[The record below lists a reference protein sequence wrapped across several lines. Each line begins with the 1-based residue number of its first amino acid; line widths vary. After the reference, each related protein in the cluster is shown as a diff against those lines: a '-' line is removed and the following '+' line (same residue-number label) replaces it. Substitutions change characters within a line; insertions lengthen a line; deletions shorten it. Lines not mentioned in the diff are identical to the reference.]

1 MNYFFMLLLTFFLG
15 NCFAIYMTVKHI
27 IPANFKIVFTLI
39 LIGISSLM
47 YLYVIRSRYFS
58 ANFSYVFTLILIGI
72 SSLMYLYVIR
82 SRYFSANFSYEVN
95 QILSYIVYYFMAS
108 IIYGGLLY
116 IVAFGGNL
124 ILKNRVGV
132 DLYKF
137 VIPTVVILLIVG
149 TYFKWS
155 TVVEEYE
162 INGEGRFK
170 EPLNIVLISDIH
182 LGYINGNS
190 SMVKLVETVNN
201 LNPDIVLV
209 AGDTVDMHLKPV
221 IEKNMLENFKDIK
234 SRYGVF
240 VNIGNHDIYGGG
252 VKEFTDRLNSFENVT
267 VLRDSK
273 VLIDDSFYV
282 ASRDNFSKQPHDI
295 YGGGVKEFTDR
306 LNSFENVTVLRDSK
320 VLIDDSFYVA
330 SRDNFS
336 KQPLREIL
344 KGSGDKPV
352 LYMEHTPDS
361 IDETVENRVFLQ
373 VSGHIHKGQFFPGGL
388 FTKRIFKLDYGYR
401 KFQDTNVIISSGY
414 GTWGP
419 PIRVGTQSEVV
430 LIKVR

>member
-15 NCFAIYMTVKHI
+15 NCFAIYITVKHI
-27 IPANFKIVFTLI
+27 IPTNFKMIFTLI
-39 LIGISSLM
+39 LTGLSILM
-47 YLYVIRSRYFS
+47 YSYVICGRYFS
-58 ANFSYVFTLILIGI
+58 VNFSYG
-72 SSLMYLYVIR
+72 
-82 SRYFSANFSYEVN
+82 VN
-95 QILSYIVYYFMAS
+95 QILAYVVYYFMGAIVYS
-108 IIYGGLLY
+108 GLLY

-190 SMVKLVETVNN
+190 SMVKLVETVNS

-221 IEKNMLENFKDIK
+221 IEKSMLENFKNIK

-240 VNIGNHDIYGGG
+240 INIGNHDIYGGK
-252 VKEFTDRLNSFENVT
+252 VKEFTNKLNSYKNIN

-273 VLIDDSFYV
+273 ILIDDSFYV
-282 ASRDNFSKQPHDI
+282 ASRDN
-295 YGGGVKEFTDR
+295 Y
-306 LNSFENVTVLRDSK
+306 
-320 VLIDDSFYVA
+320 
-330 SRDNFS
+330 S
-336 KQPLREIL
+336 KQPLSEIL
-344 KGSGDKPV
+344 KDSEEKPV
-352 LYMEHTPDS
+352 LYMQHTPDT
-361 IDETVENRVFLQ
+361 IDETVKNSVFLQ
-373 VSGHIHKGQFFPGGL
+373 VSGHTHKGQFFPGSL
-388 FTKRIFKLDYGYR
+388 FTKKIFKLDYGYK
-401 KFQDTNVIISSGY
+401 KFQATNVVVSSGY

-419 PIRVGTQSEVV
+419 PIRIGTQSEIV
-430 LIKVR
+430 LIKIK

>member
-15 NCFAIYMTVKHI
+15 NCFAIYITVKHI
-27 IPANFKIVFTLI
+27 IPTNFKMIFTLI
-39 LIGISSLM
+39 LTGLSILM
-47 YLYVIRSRYFS
+47 YSYVICGRYFS
-58 ANFSYVFTLILIGI
+58 VNFSYG
-72 SSLMYLYVIR
+72 
-82 SRYFSANFSYEVN
+82 VN
-95 QILSYIVYYFMAS
+95 QILAYVVYYFMGAIVYS
-108 IIYGGLLY
+108 GLLY

-190 SMVKLVETVNN
+190 SMVKLVETVNS

-221 IEKNMLENFKDIK
+221 IEKSMLENFKNIK

-240 VNIGNHDIYGGG
+240 INIGNHDIYGGK
-252 VKEFTDRLNSFENVT
+252 VKEFTNKLNSYKNIN

-273 VLIDDSFYV
+273 ILIDDSFYV
-282 ASRDNFSKQPHDI
+282 ASRDN
-295 YGGGVKEFTDR
+295 Y
-306 LNSFENVTVLRDSK
+306 
-320 VLIDDSFYVA
+320 
-330 SRDNFS
+330 S
-336 KQPLREIL
+336 KQPLSEIL
-344 KGSGDKPV
+344 KDSGDKPV
-352 LYMEHTPDS
+352 LYMQHTPDT
-361 IDETVENRVFLQ
+361 IDETVKNKVFLQ
-373 VSGHIHKGQFFPGGL
+373 VSGHTHRGQFFPGSL
-388 FTKRIFKLDYGYR
+388 FTKRIFKLDYGYK
-401 KFQDTNVIISSGY
+401 KFQATNVVVSSGY

-419 PIRVGTQSEVV
+419 PIRIGTQSEIV
-430 LIKVR
+430 LIKIK

>member
-15 NCFAIYMTVKHI
+15 NCFTIYMTVKHI
-27 IPANFKIVFTLI
+27 IPANFKMI
-39 LIGISSLM
+39 
-47 YLYVIRSRYFS
+47 
-58 ANFSYVFTLILIGI
+58 FTLILIGI

-124 ILKNRVGV
+124 ILKNRVGI

-137 VIPTVVILLIVG
+137 VIPTVAILLIVG

-190 SMVKLVETVNN
+190 SMVKLVETVNS

-282 ASRDNFSKQPHDI
+282 ASRDNFSKQP
-295 YGGGVKEFTDR
+295 
-306 LNSFENVTVLRDSK
+306 
-320 VLIDDSFYVA
+320 
-330 SRDNFS
+330 
-336 KQPLREIL
+336 LREIL
-344 KGSGDKPV
+344 KESGDKPV

-361 IDETVENRVFLQ
+361 IDETVENKVFLQ
-373 VSGHIHKGQFFPGGL
+373 VSGHTHKGQFFPGGL

-401 KFQDTNVIISSGY
+401 KFQDTNVIVSSGY

>member
-15 NCFAIYMTVKHI
+15 NCFAIYITVKHI
-27 IPANFKIVFTLI
+27 IPTNFKMVFTLI

-58 ANFSYVFTLILIGI
+58 ANFSYG
-72 SSLMYLYVIR
+72 
-82 SRYFSANFSYEVN
+82 VN
-95 QILSYIVYYFMAS
+95 QILAYVVYYFMGTIVYS
-108 IIYGGLLY
+108 GLLY
-116 IVAFGGNL
+116 LVAFGGNL
-124 ILKNRVGV
+124 ILKNRV
-132 DLYKF
+132 DINLYKF
-137 VIPTVVILLIVG
+137 VIPIVALLLIVG

-155 TVVEEYE
+155 TVVKEYE

-170 EPLNIVLISDIH
+170 KPLNIVLISDIH

-190 SMVKLVETVNN
+190 SMMKLVEIVNS

-209 AGDTVDMHLKPV
+209 AGDTIDMHLKPV
-221 IEKNMLENFKDIK
+221 LEKNILENFKNIK

-240 VNIGNHDIYGGG
+240 INIGNHDIYGGG
-252 VKEFTDRLNSFENVT
+252 VKEFTNRLNGYENVT

-273 VLIDDSFYV
+273 VLIDNSFYV
-282 ASRDNFSKQPHDI
+282 ASRDNYSK
-295 YGGGVKEFTDR
+295 K
-306 LNSFENVTVLRDSK
+306 
-320 VLIDDSFYVA
+320 
-330 SRDNFS
+330 
-336 KQPLREIL
+336 PLREIL
-344 KGSGDKPV
+344 KDSEGKPV
-352 LYMEHTPDS
+352 LYMEHTPNS
-361 IDETVENRVFLQ
+361 IDETVENKVFLQ
-373 VSGHIHKGQFFPGGL
+373 VSGHTHKGQFFPGRL

-401 KFQDTNVIISSGY
+401 KFQATNVVVSSGY

>member
-15 NCFAIYMTVKHI
+15 NCFAIYITVKHI
-27 IPANFKIVFTLI
+27 IPTNFKIIFTLI
-39 LIGISSLM
+39 LTGLSILM
-47 YLYVIRSRYFS
+47 YSYVICSRYFS
-58 ANFSYVFTLILIGI
+58 ANFP
-72 SSLMYLYVIR
+72 
-82 SRYFSANFSYEVN
+82 YEVN
-95 QILSYIVYYFMAS
+95 QILSYIVYYFMGAIVYS
-108 IIYGGLLY
+108 GLLY
-116 IVAFGGNL
+116 LVAFGGNL
-124 ILKNRVGV
+124 ILKNRV
-132 DLYKF
+132 DINLYKF
-137 VIPTVVILLIVG
+137 VLPIVATLLIIG

-155 TVVEEYE
+155 TVVKEYE
-162 INGEGRFK
+162 INREGRFK
-170 EPLNIVLISDIH
+170 MPLNIVLISDIH

-190 SMVKLVETVNN
+190 SMVKLVETVNS

-282 ASRDNFSKQPHDI
+282 ASRDNFSKQP
-295 YGGGVKEFTDR
+295 
-306 LNSFENVTVLRDSK
+306 
-320 VLIDDSFYVA
+320 
-330 SRDNFS
+330 
-336 KQPLREIL
+336 LREIL
-344 KGSGDKPV
+344 KENGDKPV
-352 LYMEHTPDS
+352 LYMEHTPNS
-361 IDETVENRVFLQ
+361 IDETVENKVFLQ
-373 VSGHIHKGQFFPGGL
+373 VSGHTHKGQFFPGGL

-401 KFQDTNVIISSGY
+401 KFQDTNVVVSSGY

>member
-1 MNYFFMLLLTFFLG
+1 MNTFIMLLLTFFLG
-15 NCFAIYMTVKHI
+15 NCFTIYMTVKHVV
-27 IPANFKIVFTLI
+27 PTNFKMVFTLI
-39 LIGISSLM
+39 LTGLSILM
-47 YLYVIRSRYFS
+47 YSYVICGRYFS
-58 ANFSYVFTLILIGI
+58 ANFPYG
-72 SSLMYLYVIR
+72 
-82 SRYFSANFSYEVN
+82 VN
-95 QILSYIVYYFMAS
+95 QILAYVVYYFMGTIVYS
-108 IIYGGLLY
+108 GLLY
-116 IVAFGGNL
+116 LVAFGGNL
-124 ILKNRVGV
+124 ILKNRV
-132 DLYKF
+132 DINLYKF
-137 VIPTVVILLIVG
+137 VIPIVAILLIIG
-149 TYFKWS
+149 TYFKRS

-221 IEKNMLENFKDIK
+221 IEENMLKNFKDIK

-240 VNIGNHDIYGGG
+240 INIGNHDIYGGG
-252 VKEFTDRLNSFENVT
+252 VKEFTDRLNTYEN
-267 VLRDSK
+267 L
-273 VLIDDSFYV
+273 
-282 ASRDNFSKQPHDI
+282 
-295 YGGGVKEFTDR
+295 
-306 LNSFENVTVLRDSK
+306 TVLRDSK

-344 KGSGDKPV
+344 KGSGEKPV

-361 IDETVENRVFLQ
+361 IDETVENKVFLQ
-373 VSGHIHKGQFFPGGL
+373 VSGHTHKGQFFPGGL

-419 PIRVGTQSEVV
+419 PIRVGTQAEVV

>member
-1 MNYFFMLLLTFFLG
+1 MNYFFMLLLTFFFG
-15 NCFAIYMTVKHI
+15 NCFTIYMTVKHVV
-27 IPANFKIVFTLI
+27 PTNFKMVFTLI

-58 ANFSYVFTLILIGI
+58 ANFPYG
-72 SSLMYLYVIR
+72 
-82 SRYFSANFSYEVN
+82 VN

-124 ILKNRVGV
+124 LLKNRV
-132 DLYKF
+132 DIDFYKF
-137 VIPTVVILLIVG
+137 VIPIVAIFLIVG

-155 TVVEEYE
+155 TVVKEYE
-162 INGEGRFK
+162 ISGESRFK

-190 SMVKLVETVNN
+190 SIMKLVEIVNS

-209 AGDTVDMHLKPV
+209 AGDTIDMHLKPV
-221 IEKNMLENFKDIK
+221 LEKNILENFKNIK

-240 VNIGNHDIYGGG
+240 INIGNHDIYGGG
-252 VKEFTDRLNSFENVT
+252 VKEFTNRLNGYENIT

-273 VLIDDSFYV
+273 VLIDNSFYV
-282 ASRDNFSKQPHDI
+282 ASRDNYSK
-295 YGGGVKEFTDR
+295 K
-306 LNSFENVTVLRDSK
+306 
-320 VLIDDSFYVA
+320 
-330 SRDNFS
+330 
-336 KQPLREIL
+336 PLREIL
-344 KGSGDKPV
+344 KDSEGKPV
-352 LYMEHTPDS
+352 LYMEHTPNS
-361 IDETVENRVFLQ
+361 IDETVENKVFLQ
-373 VSGHIHKGQFFPGGL
+373 VSGHTHKGQFFPGRL

-401 KFQDTNVIISSGY
+401 KFQATNVVVSSGY

>member
-15 NCFAIYMTVKHI
+15 NCFAIYITVKHI
-27 IPANFKIVFTLI
+27 IPTNFKIIFTLI
-39 LIGISSLM
+39 LTGLSILM
-47 YLYVIRSRYFS
+47 YSYVICGRYFS
-58 ANFSYVFTLILIGI
+58 ANFSYG
-72 SSLMYLYVIR
+72 
-82 SRYFSANFSYEVN
+82 VN
-95 QILSYIVYYFMAS
+95 QILAYVVYYFMGAIVYS
-108 IIYGGLLY
+108 GLLY
-116 IVAFGGNL
+116 LVAFGGNL
-124 ILKNRVGV
+124 ILKNRV
-132 DLYKF
+132 DINLYKF
-137 VIPTVVILLIVG
+137 VIPIVAILLIVG

-155 TVVEEYE
+155 TVIKEYE
-162 INGEGRFK
+162 INGEGRFR

-190 SMVKLVETVNN
+190 SMVKLVEIVNS

-234 SRYGVF
+234 SKYGVF

-282 ASRDNFSKQPHDI
+282 ASRDNFSKQP
-295 YGGGVKEFTDR
+295 
-306 LNSFENVTVLRDSK
+306 
-320 VLIDDSFYVA
+320 
-330 SRDNFS
+330 
-336 KQPLREIL
+336 LREIL
-344 KGSGDKPV
+344 KESGDKPV

-361 IDETVENRVFLQ
+361 IDETVENKVFLQ
-373 VSGHIHKGQFFPGGL
+373 VSGHTHKGQFFPGGL

-401 KFQDTNVIISSGY
+401 KFQDTNVVVSSGY

-419 PIRVGTQSEVV
+419 PIRIGTQSEVV

>member
-15 NCFAIYMTVKHI
+15 NCFAIYITVKHI
-27 IPANFKIVFTLI
+27 VPTNFKMIFTLI
-39 LIGISSLM
+39 LTGLSILM
-47 YLYVIRSRYFS
+47 YSYVIYGRYFS
-58 ANFSYVFTLILIGI
+58 E
-72 SSLMYLYVIR
+72 
-82 SRYFSANFSYEVN
+82 NFSYEVN
-95 QILSYIVYYFMAS
+95 QILSYIVYYFMGA
-108 IIYGGLLY
+108 IIYGGALY

-124 ILKNRVGV
+124 LLKNRV
-132 DLYKF
+132 DIDFYKF
-137 VIPTVVILLIVG
+137 VIPIVAIFLIVG

-155 TVVEEYE
+155 TVIEEYE
-162 INGEGRFK
+162 INGESRFK

-190 SMVKLVETVNN
+190 SIMKLVEIVNS

-209 AGDTVDMHLKPV
+209 AGDTIDMHLKPV

-252 VKEFTDRLNSFENVT
+252 VKEFTNRLNSFENVT

-282 ASRDNFSKQPHDI
+282 ASRDNFSK
-295 YGGGVKEFTDR
+295 E
-306 LNSFENVTVLRDSK
+306 
-320 VLIDDSFYVA
+320 
-330 SRDNFS
+330 
-336 KQPLREIL
+336 PLREIL
-344 KGSGDKPV
+344 KESGEKPV

-361 IDETVENRVFLQ
+361 IDETVENKVFLQ
-373 VSGHIHKGQFFPGGL
+373 VSGHTHKGQFFPGGL

-401 KFQDTNVIISSGY
+401 KFQDTNVVVSSGY

>member
-15 NCFAIYMTVKHI
+15 NCFAIYITVKHI
-27 IPANFKIVFTLI
+27 IPTNFKIIFTLI
-39 LIGISSLM
+39 LTGLSILM
-47 YLYVIRSRYFS
+47 YSYVICGRYFS
-58 ANFSYVFTLILIGI
+58 ANFPYG
-72 SSLMYLYVIR
+72 
-82 SRYFSANFSYEVN
+82 VN
-95 QILSYIVYYFMAS
+95 QILAYVVYYFMGAIVYS
-108 IIYGGLLY
+108 GLLY
-116 IVAFGGNL
+116 LVAFGGNL

-137 VIPTVVILLIVG
+137 VIPTVAILLIVG

-155 TVVEEYE
+155 TVVKEYE
-162 INGEGRFK
+162 INGDGIFK

-190 SMVKLVETVNN
+190 SMVKLVKTVNS
-201 LNPDIVLV
+201 LKPDMVLV

-221 IEKNMLENFKDIK
+221 IEKNMLENFKNIK
-234 SRYGVF
+234 SKYGVF
-240 VNIGNHDIYGGG
+240 INIGNHDIYGGG
-252 VKEFTDRLNSFENVT
+252 VKKFTNRLNSYENVT

-273 VLIDDSFYV
+273 VLIDESFYV
-282 ASRDNFSKQPHDI
+282 ASRDNFSK
-295 YGGGVKEFTDR
+295 E
-306 LNSFENVTVLRDSK
+306 
-320 VLIDDSFYVA
+320 
-330 SRDNFS
+330 
-336 KQPLREIL
+336 PLREIL
-344 KGSGDKPV
+344 KESREKPV

-361 IDETVENRVFLQ
+361 IDEIVENKVFLQ
-373 VSGHIHKGQFFPGGL
+373 VSGHTHKGQFFPGEL

-401 KFQDTNVIISSGY
+401 KFQDTNVVVSSGY

>member
-27 IPANFKIVFTLI
+27 VPTNFKIVFILI
-39 LIGISSLM
+39 LTSLSILM

-58 ANFSYVFTLILIGI
+58 ANFSYG
-72 SSLMYLYVIR
+72 
-82 SRYFSANFSYEVN
+82 VN
-95 QILSYIVYYFMAS
+95 QILSYIVYYFMAT
-108 IIYGGLLY
+108 IIYSGLLY

-124 ILKNRVGV
+124 ILKNRV
-132 DLYKF
+132 DINLYKF
-137 VIPTVVILLIVG
+137 VIPTVATLLIV
-149 TYFKWS
+149 KWS
-155 TVVEEYE
+155 TVVEKYE

-170 EPLNIVLISDIH
+170 DPLDIVLISDIH

-190 SMVKLVETVNN
+190 SMVKLVETVNS
-201 LNPDIVLV
+201 LKPDMVLI
-209 AGDTVDMHLKPV
+209 AGDTIDMHLKPV
-221 IEKNMLENFKDIK
+221 LEKNMLENFKDIK

-240 VNIGNHDIYGGG
+240 INIGNHDIYGGG
-252 VKEFTDRLNSFENVT
+252 VKEFTNRLNS
-267 VLRDSK
+267 
-273 VLIDDSFYV
+273 Y
-282 ASRDNFSKQPHDI
+282 
-295 YGGGVKEFTDR
+295 
-306 LNSFENVTVLRDSK
+306 ENVTVLRDSK

-344 KGSGDKPV
+344 KGSGEKPV

-361 IDETVENRVFLQ
+361 IDETVENKVFLQ
-373 VSGHIHKGQFFPGGL
+373 VSGHTHKGQFFPGGL

-401 KFQDTNVIISSGY
+401 KFQDTNVVVSSGY